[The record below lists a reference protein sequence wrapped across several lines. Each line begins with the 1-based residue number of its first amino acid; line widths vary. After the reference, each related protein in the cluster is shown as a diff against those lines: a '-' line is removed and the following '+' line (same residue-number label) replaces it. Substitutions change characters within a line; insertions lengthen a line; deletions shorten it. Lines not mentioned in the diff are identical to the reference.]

1 MSVSVLLAGVGS
13 APPAPS
19 SVALAVLVS
28 EFTPAATVLSTRT
41 VTVRV
46 TLVRAARPPTFQV
59 TTPPE
64 KMPPSEALT
73 KVVLAG
79 RVSVTV
85 TPVASWA
92 PALLIVTV

>member
-1 MSVSVLLAGVGS
+1 M
-13 APPAPS
+13 
-19 SVALAVLVS
+19 
-28 EFTPAATVLSTRT
+28 
-41 VTVRV
+41 RV
-46 TLVRAARPPTFQV
+46 TLVRAARPPMFQV

-79 RVSVTV
+79 SVSVAV